1 MRGRVNLYDVYMY
14 TYDICVYA
22 EPESPNAGVCLKI
35 KYDEPESPNEGGVS
49 KIYDEPFRYRKPP

>member
-1 MRGRVNLYDVYMY
+1 M
-14 TYDICVYA
+14 
-22 EPESPNAGVCLKI
+22 PNAGVCLKI